1 MPGKKNTKEKVDIKK
16 EDTLNEN
23 VLDLRDKDKKEIVE
37 KKEKKNKF
45 SLKFIIG
52 WTVMLLVIINL
63 ISAYGIYVAGWTNGW
78 TKNFVKVFP
87 YPAARVGLS
96 FVSMNDFYKDLDSFV
111 TYYKTVQK
119 IDFGTEENKQVLED
133 LKKEILDR
141 LINQKVV
148 AREAKKMNL
157 SVSKGEIDEEY
168 NRLVKESGEETLK
181 KNIKDYYN
189 WDVAT
194 FKDEIKN
201 SLLQKKLEEAV
212 KKDQD
217 INGEQKKKAE
227 DVLSKI
233 RNGEDFATLAKS
245 VSESTD
251 SVDGGNMSWLS
262 REILKDTYSEEVI
275 NQIFAIE
282 KGQVSDVIPADDGFE
297 IIKVEDKKENE
308 ILARHILIKYVDFTK
323 WIDGKKNEYGTQKI
337 IDTKKVKI

>member
-1 MPGKKNTKEKVDIKK
+1 MTAKKTVKEKDETKVENEHK
-16 EDTLNEN
+16 ENI
-23 VLDLRDKDKKEIVE
+23 LDLRKEE
-37 KKEKKNKF
+37 KKEEKKGKKKT
-45 SLKFIIG
+45 SPLKIIMSGAIVFI
-52 WTVMLLVIINL
+52 VIINL
-63 ISAYGIYVAGWTNGW
+63 LSAYAIYVAGWSNTW

-87 YPAARVGLS
+87 YPAAKVGWN

-119 IDFGTEENKQVLED
+119 VDFSTEENKQVLED

-148 AREAKKMNL
+148 ARQAKKMKL
-157 SVSKGEIDEEY
+157 SVSKEEIDKEY
-168 NRLVKESGEETLK
+168 NRLVQESGEETLK

-201 SLLQKKLEEAV
+201 SLLQQKLEEAV
-212 KKDQD
+212 RKDQNV
-217 INGEQKKKAE
+217 NGDQQKKAE
-227 DVLSKI
+227 EVLNKL
-233 RNGEDFATLAKS
+233 RNGEDFATVAKN

-251 SVDGGNMSWLS
+251 STDGGNMGWLS
-262 REILKDTYSEEVI
+262 REILKDTYSEDVI

-282 KGQVSDVIPADDGFE
+282 KGQVSDVIHADDGFE

-308 ILARHILIKYVDFTK
+308 ILTRHILIKYVDFAK
-323 WIDGKKNEYGTQKI
+323 WLEDRKNEYGTQKI